1 MPELPESDL
10 PETSVPEETLEN
22 GEHTLAS
29 VKLMWANRGILARL
43 ALYALVASTIAAFLI
58 PSRYESVA
66 RLMPPDNQPNP
77 GLAMAA
83 AAMSAPAG
91 AAGGLGGVATN
102 LLGLKSTRDGFVA
115 ILPNRTLQDKL
126 SQPFDFT
133 KLYG

>member
-29 VKLMWANRGILARL
+29 VKLMWANRGTLARV

-66 RLMPPDNQPNP
+66 RLMPPDNQSSPV
-77 GLAMAA
+77 LAMAT
-83 AAMSAPAG
+83 AAMSGVSG
-91 AAGGLGGVATN
+91 AAGGLGGMATN
-102 LLGLKSTRDGFVA
+102 LLGLKSTSDVFG
-115 ILPNRTLQDKL
+115 
-126 SQPFDFT
+126 
-133 KLYG
+133 